1 MFQFAFL
8 GVTGS
13 TAAAAAAAA
22 TGAKEKMSRYAFLGA
37 VADA

>member
-13 TAAAAAAAA
+13 TAAATA
-22 TGAKEKMSRYAFLGA
+22 TGAKEKMPHYAFLRA